1 MVRQPETRYAEG
13 PEGKFWSGPHLI
25 FHAAHQHADSAL
37 SVAYGSGAGAVDL
50 RPESGGDDV
59 RTVTVEL

>member
-25 FHAAHQHADSAL
+25 FHAAHQHTDSAL
-37 SVAYGSGAGAVDL
+37 SSPMVLAPVLLIFVL
-50 RPESGGDDV
+50 RAEEM
-59 RTVTVEL
+59 T